1 MTVSEIVT
9 KFVEKNYLV
18 GMGAGSLSKMF
29 ECSRNEIYDA
39 RESYY
44 KQLEEKELEEELT
57 RKNNLPRILILDIE
71 TAPIR
76 AYVWSRW
83 KQNVSLSQTISEWFC
98 LSWSAKWLFDS
109 ETLSDRLTGEEVL
122 AESDGRMMKGLW
134 DLLEEADMIVA
145 HNGDQ
150 FDIPKINARFIVNGL
165 PPTSPYK
172 QIDTLKVARKQFG
185 FSSNKLDALAIYF
198 GFEKKIETSFELWSE
213 CMKGNE
219 ESLMYMEKY
228 NRHDVELLEEVYLKL
243 RPWIA
248 SHPNVAL
255 YSDITDP
262 QCAHCGSIHMKE
274 SKPYYT
280 SIGEYKT
287 YRCGCG
293 AINRV
298 RFSSIPKEKRNG
310 LLISTNR

>member
-1 MTVSEIVT
+1 MTIQEIVE

-18 GMGAGSLSKMF
+18 GMGAGNLSKMF
-29 ECSRNEIYDA
+29 ECSRDEIYDA
-39 RESYY
+39 REKYY
-44 KQLEEKELEEELT
+44 KQLEEKEYEEELK

-83 KQNVSLSQTISEWFC
+83 KQNISLSQTLSEWFC

-109 ETLSDRLTGEEVL
+109 KTMSDRLTGSEVL
-122 AESDGRMMKGLW
+122 AENDGRMMKGLW

-185 FSSNKLDALAIYF
+185 FSSNRLDALAGYF
-198 GFEKKIETSFELWSE
+198 GFDKKIETTFELWAE

-219 ESLMYMEKY
+219 EALKYMEKY
-228 NRHDVELLEEVYLKL
+228 NVHDTELLEEVYLKL
-243 RPWIA
+243 RPWIP
-248 SHPNVAL
+248 SHPNVSL
-255 YSDITDP
+255 YNDIVGR
-262 QCAHCGSIHMKE
+262 QCAHCGSTDMQE

-280 SIGEYKT
+280 SVGEYKT
-287 YRCGCG
+287 YRCICG

-298 RFSSIPKEKRNG
+298 RFTSIPKNKG
-310 LLISTNR
+310 KDLLISTNR